1 MILAA
6 FNFRRSVA
14 LCVLAMTPAVA
25 LLPTLGQ
32 AQQSAAAAV
41 THSATGSGAL
51 TPSGVSTVLNAAN
64 DRNGQPNFLTADQAF
79 QVAAT
84 ATGPDSVRLDWQ
96 ITDGY
101 YLYRSRIHVKT
112 ASPVQLGALALPEGK
127 SQTDEYFGTQQIYEH
142 ALSATLPVARSAGAG
157 TVNLA
162 IDVTYQ
168 GCAHAGLCYPPM
180 TKTLAV
186 TLPPASAAGGGTAA
200 AAPDTAAG
208 VSAGATT
215 AAAGSSF
222 ISEQDRLAALIR
234 NGNLLLVLATFFGLG
249 LLLAFTPCV
258 LPMVPI
264 LSGIIAGHGAN
275 VTTLRAFM
283 LSLTYVLG
291 MACTYTVAGIAVA
304 AAGSHVQALFQQT
317 WIIVLFAGLFVVLAL
332 SMMGLFTLQMP
343 AAIQTRLSA
352 ASNRQTAGNFGGVA
366 VMGAL
371 SALIVTTC
379 VAPPLVATLAVI
391 GQSGNMARGAAA
403 LFAMSLGMG
412 APLLVVGASAGKL
425 LPKAGPWMDTV
436 KQLFG
441 VMMLAVAAWMLARV
455 VPARAV
461 LLLWAV
467 PSAVAAWLLW
477 RGARGIRH
485 LPILLRGAAVVAA
498 GYALVLIVGAGVG
511 GTDPLAPLPALNG
524 HQQELT
530 FRTIKS
536 TGDLDREVAQAQA
549 GGHAVML
556 DFYADWCVSCKEME
570 KYTFTDPAV
579 QATLKDAVL
588 LRANVTANDTDD
600 QALMKRF
607 DIIGP
612 PTIAFYGADGH
623 ERAPYRVVGFMKAPE
638 FAALSRKAIGG
649 AS

>member
-6 FNFRRSVA
+6 FNFRRSIA
-14 LCVLAMTPAVA
+14 LCALAMTPAVA

-32 AQQSAAAAV
+32 AQTSAAAAV
-41 THSATGSGAL
+41 THSATGSGTL
-51 TPSGVSTVLNAAN
+51 TPSGVSAVLNAAN

-84 ATGPDSVRLDWQ
+84 AAGPDSVRLDWQ

-142 ALSATLPVARSAGAG
+142 ALSATLPVARAADAG

-186 TLPPASAAGGGTAA
+186 TLPPAGGGTAA
-200 AAPDTAAG
+200 AAPDTTAA
-208 VSAGATT
+208 VTAGATT
-215 AAAGSSF
+215 AAAGNSF

-264 LSGIIAGHGAN
+264 LSGIIAGHGTN

-283 LSLTYVLG
+283 LSLSYVLG

-332 SMMGLFTLQMP
+332 SMMGLFTLRATARPP
-343 AAIQTRLSA
+343 ATSA
-352 ASNRQTAGNFGGVA
+352 AWPSW
-366 VMGAL
+366 
-371 SALIVTTC
+371 
-379 VAPPLVATLAVI
+379 
-391 GQSGNMARGAAA
+391 ARC
-403 LFAMSLGMG
+403 
-412 APLLVVGASAGKL
+412 
-425 LPKAGPWMDTV
+425 
-436 KQLFG
+436 
-441 VMMLAVAAWMLARV
+441 R
-455 VPARAV
+455 R
-461 LLLWAV
+461 
-467 PSAVAAWLLW
+467 
-477 RGARGIRH
+477 
-485 LPILLRGAAVVAA
+485 
-498 GYALVLIVGAGVG
+498 
-511 GTDPLAPLPALNG
+511 
-524 HQQELT
+524 
-530 FRTIKS
+530 
-536 TGDLDREVAQAQA
+536 
-549 GGHAVML
+549 
-556 DFYADWCVSCKEME
+556 
-570 KYTFTDPAV
+570 
-579 QATLKDAVL
+579 
-588 LRANVTANDTDD
+588 
-600 QALMKRF
+600 
-607 DIIGP
+607 
-612 PTIAFYGADGH
+612 
-623 ERAPYRVVGFMKAPE
+623 
-638 FAALSRKAIGG
+638 
-649 AS
+649 